1 MPTLDDARA
10 LLRSTFGFDDFRPG
24 QAEVVGRLL
33 AGRSVLAVLP
43 TGGGKSLGYQLPS
56 LLLGGLTVV
65 VSPLIALMKDQID
78 ALARRGVAASRLDS
92 SLGGEEARRTYRDLA
107 EGRLKL
113 LYVAPERLANERF
126 LATLGRRPID
136 LLAVDEAHCISEW
149 GHNFRPDYLKL
160 ARLSRTLKVGRV
172 LALTATATP
181 EVAADIARAFQIDEE
196 DVVRTSF
203 HRGNLEL
210 RITSSTAENRLHKL
224 IDYLRSRP
232 PGPAIVYTSL
242 QRTAEAVASSLRAA
256 GLDADAYHAGL
267 DAEVRAS
274 IQDAFM
280 ASGHKVIAATIAF
293 GMGIDKADIRY
304 VYHYNLPS
312 SLENYAQ
319 EIGRAGRDG
328 KPSTVEMLAVA
339 DDRATMENFAF
350 GDTPDPAAVDS
361 LLKELLDA
369 GEDFDVS
376 TYDLSF
382 RHDIR
387 ILVVETILTYL
398 ELADILQGT
407 GPFYG
412 EYKFKPRKPS
422 TEILG
427 RFDADRAAFLRG
439 VLSKAKKA
447 RDWYTIEVDEAAR
460 SLGETR
466 ERVVAALN
474 FLDREGDLELKV
486 AGLRHGYKRLRADAD
501 RPALVAALAERFERF
516 EDRAVSR
523 LDRVLGLAGAV
534 GCRTRHLLGYF
545 GEAMAVD
552 CGHCDHCL
560 GSAVEPPPASKRR
573 SIGPSERG
581 LIAAV
586 RAEGHAALARPRPL
600 ARFLEG
606 LPSPRASRAK
616 LGKHPSFGALAEVP
630 FRELLAELERS
641 GGGDLPLH

>member
-1 MPTLDDARA
+1 MPSLDDARD
-10 LLRSTFGFDDFRPG
+10 LLRSTFGFGDFRPG
-24 QAEVVGRLL
+24 QAEVVGKLL

-92 SLGGEEARRTYRDLA
+92 SLGGEEARQTYRDLA

-160 ARLSRTLKVGRV
+160 ARLAQTLKVGRV

-181 EVAADIARAFQIDEE
+181 EVAADIARAFSIDDA
-196 DVVRTSF
+196 DVVRTPF
-203 HRGNLEL
+203 HRANLEL
-210 RITSSTAENRLHKL
+210 RATPCTEASRLPRL
-224 IDYLRSRP
+224 IDRLRTRP
-232 PGPAIVYTSL
+232 PGPAIVYASL
-242 QRTAEAVASSLRAA
+242 QRTAEAVASALRAA

-267 DAEVRAS
+267 DAEVRS
-274 IQDAFM
+274 TIQDAFM
-280 ASGHKVIAATIAF
+280 SSTHKIIVATIAF

-304 VYHYNLPS
+304 VYHFNLPS

-328 KPSTVEMLAVA
+328 RPSTVEMLAVA
-339 DDRATMENFAF
+339 DDRATLENFAF
-350 GDTPDPAAVDS
+350 GDTPDPEAVAS
-361 LLKELLDA
+361 LLDDLLDA
-369 GEDFDVS
+369 GEVFDVS
-376 TYDLSF
+376 TYDLSY

-387 ILVVETILTYL
+387 GLVVETILTYL
-398 ELADILQGT
+398 ELSDILQGT

-412 EYKFKPRKPS
+412 EYKFRPKRTS
-422 TEILG
+422 AEILG
-427 RFDADRAAFLRG
+427 RFDADRAAFLRK
-439 VLSKAKKA
+439 VLARAKKA
-447 RDWYTIEVDEAAR
+447 REWYTIEVDDAAR
-460 SLGETR
+460 ALGEPR
-466 ERVVAALN
+466 ERVVSALN
-474 FLDREGDLELKV
+474 YLDREGDVELKV
-486 AGLRHGYKRLRADAD
+486 AGLRLGYRRLKHDAD
-501 RPALVAALAERFERF
+501 RPALVASLAARFEAF

-523 LDRVLGLAGAV
+523 LDRVVGFAGAE
-534 GCRTRHLLGYF
+534 GCRTRHLLSYF
-545 GEAMAVD
+545 GEALAAD

-560 GSAVEPPPASKRR
+560 GSGHVAISEVRTRP
-573 SIGPSERG
+573 IGPTERG

-586 RAEGHAALARPRPL
+586 RAESHPALARARPL
-600 ARFLEG
+600 SRFLAG

-616 LGKHPSFGALAEVP
+616 LGKHPSFGVLAEVP
-630 FRELLAELERS
+630 FRELLAEVGRS
-641 GGGDLPLH
+641 DSLSR